1 LKVDEPWIAPM
12 TRMAPFFR
20 GIIHVQVADPRHRRN
35 PRLACI
41 PVLEID
47 VKKSVESFFKIGKQW
62 THEHNA
68 FD

>member
-1 LKVDEPWIAPM
+1 M
-12 TRMAPFFR
+12 TRMARSFSASE
-20 GIIHVQVADPRHRRN
+20 GIIHVYGVIRRHRRN
-35 PRLACI
+35 PRLTCI

>member
-1 LKVDEPWIAPM
+1 M
-12 TRMAPFFR
+12 
-20 GIIHVQVADPRHRRN
+20 
-35 PRLACI
+35 RLACI

-47 VKKSVESFFKIGKQW
+47 VKKSVESFFKKGKQW